1 METITEPHGHHK
13 ISAAIFVGSLI
24 IGSAMILS
32 AELTKPAR
40 YEYHAS
46 SAPGANNYVIFD
58 NDSGRAEQVSY
69 GAENPFVEKANR
81 SEGK

>member
-1 METITEPHGHHK
+1 METITETHGHHK
-13 ISAAIFVGSLI
+13 IAAAIFVGALI

-46 SAPGANNYVIFD
+46 TVPAAQNYVIFD
-58 NDSGRAEQVSY
+58 NDTGRAEQVSY
-69 GAENPFVEKANR
+69 GAENPFVDKTTR